1 MTENIQETIREIKK
15 DFRLS
20 MNGVVSTLQRR
31 QGLQYKIN
39 FGIEIPRLKSIAGKY
54 PQDKM
59 LAKALWKEDIREC
72 KILATYLLPEEEYSS
87 VAEEWIA
94 ETRYTEIA
102 DRLAMQVLSKLPD
115 ACGKAFRWASQN
127 EDMTAYCGFMTLSHL
142 LRNGYSLNEEEE
154 LQLFGIV
161 AGIAETEKGAMLKRC
176 ALNALLHYIET
187 DTDREER
194 LRRTLVENG
203 STGLLGML

>member
-1 MTENIQETIREIKK
+1 MTENIQETLKEIKK

-39 FGIEIPRLKSIAGKY
+39 FGIEIPRLKSIAEKY
-54 PQDKM
+54 PQEKE

-115 ACGKAFRWASQN
+115 ACGKAFHWASQN

-154 LQLFGIV
+154 LRLFGMV

-203 STGLLGML
+203 SAGLLGML

>member
-39 FGIEIPRLKSIAGKY
+39 FGIEIPRLKSIAEKY
-54 PQDKM
+54 PQEKE

-115 ACGKAFRWASQN
+115 ACEKAFRWASQN

-154 LQLFGIV
+154 LQLFGMV

>member
-59 LAKALWKEDIREC
+59 LAIALWKEDIREC
-72 KILATYLLPEEEYSS
+72 KIIATYLLPEEEYSS

-102 DRLAMQVLSKLPD
+102 DRLAMNILCKLPD
-115 ACGKAFRWASQN
+115 ACRKALSWVGY
-127 EDMTAYCGFMTLSHL
+127 EDEMTAYCGYMTISHL
-142 LRNGYSLNEEEE
+142 IRNGYPLDEKEERH
-154 LQLFGIV
+154 LFGIV
-161 AGIAETEKGAMLKRC
+161 ADIAETEKGTTLKRC
-176 ALNALLHYIET
+176 ALNALLHYIEA
-187 DTDREER
+187 DTAREQR
-194 LRRTLVENG
+194 LRRALIESG
-203 STGLLGML
+203 RTGLLEML